1 MKGTDMTADLRH
13 WMYLNFGWDIYEW
26 DDDDLRF

>member
-1 MKGTDMTADLRH
+1 MTADLRH
-13 WMYLNFGWDIYEW
+13 WMHLNFGWDIYEW